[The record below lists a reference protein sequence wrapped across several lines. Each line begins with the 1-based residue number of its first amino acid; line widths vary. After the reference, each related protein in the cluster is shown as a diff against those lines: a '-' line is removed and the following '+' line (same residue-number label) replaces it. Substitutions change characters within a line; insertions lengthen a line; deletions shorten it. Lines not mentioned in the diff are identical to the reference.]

1 MNGKSLIMCSKYLAG
16 SWGLIHLKCYKM
28 TEGGIVSHTPSLG
41 GASFLSSSLVITEPN
56 WI

>member
-1 MNGKSLIMCSKYLAG
+1 MNGKSFIMCSKYLAG